1 VARLIMMTIC
11 SGRARLRGKLSGG
24 AIEGTGTKTIQ
35 RMGDGEYNETGIFS
49 LLMMMMNVDDNAAN
63 EVSMCVLY

>member
-1 VARLIMMTIC
+1 
-11 SGRARLRGKLSGG
+11 
-24 AIEGTGTKTIQ
+24 
-35 RMGDGEYNETGIFS
+35 MGDGEYNETGIFS